1 MKGIRIKKIDSL
13 LFTSFIP
20 PFIVTFAIAVFV
32 LVMQTLW
39 LYIDDIAGKGL
50 GLFLIIELLA
60 YKSVA
65 LFPLALPLGILISSV
80 MVLGNMA
87 ERYELS
93 SLKSAGVP
101 LSRIMRPILFFA
113 LICGVFS
120 YYCSNTLMPM
130 ANLKF
135 GSRMY
140 DIQQQKPTL
149 QLEEGVFNDDFRGFS
164 IRIGKKESDERTIHD
179 VLMYDHNNMS
189 RGQFTQVVAKDG
201 EMYSSPDGKYFIM
214 HLKDGYQYVETR
226 ANSFSSADGSYP
238 FIRTHFKEWYK
249 VFDLSEFELNRTN
262 EELFKSNR
270 SMMSIK
276 ELRSAIDSMALKILK
291 REVVYSNTV
300 ARYFSM
306 QEIDSTIIK
315 LEAQEQQQDP
325 EYYEEQ
331 EETTENAADSA
342 DAITEN
348 IPADMQAAAE
358 QTAKEKAR
366 AAEKA
371 RAVKA
376 QQDATGQST
385 KEQLTTFPL
394 PDTNAIDTIPP
405 KPVLA
410 SKKTMTA
417 PKGIASSETPN
428 KPKIATPSKRVIRG
442 PKPLPQDTLKDIASV
457 QNFVE
462 LFHKDEYG
470 RLYNRA
476 QNTARSIYSQ
486 AESAARALER
496 DLENEVK
503 YIYEMHTKYS
513 LAVVCVIF
521 LFIGAPMGAI
531 IRKGGFG
538 YPILISIIFFMLFVV
553 LTIFCRKI
561 AESFVL
567 PAWLAAWL
575 PCLVLAPIGALLT
588 TRAMNDSKVL
598 DFDSFMQRLRR
609 LFGRTSAT
617 TKILDANE
625 S

>member
-1 MKGIRIKKIDSL
+1 MKGIRIKKIDRL

-20 PFIVTFAIAVFV
+20 PFFVTFAIAVFV

-80 MVLGNMA
+80 MVLGNMS

-101 LSRIMRPILFFA
+101 LSRIMRPIMLFA
-113 LICGVFS
+113 VISGVFS

-164 IRIGKKESDERTIHD
+164 IRIGRKEADQRTIHD
-179 VLMYDHNNMS
+179 VLLYDHNS
-189 RGQFTQVVAKDG
+189 ISQGQFTQIVAKDG
-201 EMYSSPDGKYFIM
+201 EMYTSPDGKYFIM
-214 HLKDGYQYVETR
+214 HLKDVYQYVETR
-226 ANSFSSADGSYP
+226 ANSFSSTDGSYP
-238 FIRTHFKEWYK
+238 FVRTHFEEWLK

-300 ARYFSM
+300 ARYFFM
-306 QEIDSTIIK
+306 QQIDSTIIK
-315 LEAQEQQQDP
+315 LEALERENDK
-325 EYYEEQ
+325 EFYEE
-331 EETTENAADSA
+331 EYGTDETAADSTGA
-342 DAITEN
+342 EA

-358 QTAKEKAR
+358 MTEKERAR
-366 AAEKA
+366 IAERE
-371 RAVKA
+371 RALKT
-376 QQDATGQST
+376 QQDSTGGAASEPLTAVSPTDST
-385 KEQLTTFPL
+385 TVDSLSSR
-394 PDTNAIDTIPP
+394 
-405 KPVLA
+405 PVLA

-417 PKGIASSETPN
+417 PEGIKAPSPPTPPKN
-428 KPKIATPSKRVIRG
+428 KLPKKVMRG
-442 PKPLPQDTLKDIASV
+442 PKPLPQDTLKDLSTV
-457 QNFVE
+457 QTFAE
-462 LFHKDEYG
+462 LFPKEEHG

-486 AESAARALER
+486 AESAARALDR
-496 DLENEVK
+496 DLESKVK

-561 AESFVL
+561 AESFIL

-588 TRAMNDSKVL
+588 TKAMNDSKVL
-598 DFDSFMQRLRR
+598 DFDNFVQRLRR
-609 LFGRTSAT
+609 LFGRTIAA

>member
-101 LSRIMRPILFFA
+101 LSRIMRPILLFA
-113 LICGVFS
+113 VISGVFS

-164 IRIGKKESDERTIHD
+164 IRIGRKEADQRTIHD
-179 VLMYDHNNMS
+179 VLMYDHNDIS
-189 RGQFTQVVAKDG
+189 RGQFTQVVAKNG
-201 EMYSSPDGKYFIM
+201 EMYTSPDGKYFIM
-214 HLKDGYQYVETR
+214 HLKDGYQYIETR
-226 ANSFSSADGSYP
+226 ANSFSSTDGSYP

-249 VFDLSEFELNRTN
+249 VFDLTEFELNRTN

-291 REVVYSNTV
+291 REIVYSNTV
-300 ARYFSM
+300 ARYFFM
-306 QEIDSTIIK
+306 QEIDSTIIR
-315 LEAQEQQQDP
+315 LEAQEREANQ
-325 EYYEEQ
+325 EYYEE
-331 EETTENAADSA
+331 EYGTDEGATDSA
-342 DAITEN
+342 GVNTEAV
-348 IPADMQAAAE
+348 PADMQAAAE
-358 QTAKEKAR
+358 ATEKERAE
-366 AAEKA
+366 AAERA
-371 RAVKA
+371 RAVEARRDPAK
-376 QQDATGQST
+376 G
-385 KEQLTTFPL
+385 QLTAAVQ
-394 PDTNAIDTIPP
+394 PDTASVDSITAGPA
-405 KPVLA
+405 LA
-410 SKKTMTA
+410 SEKTMTA
-417 PKGIASSETPN
+417 PETVKPPSAPIKPPN
-428 KPKIATPSKRVIRG
+428 KLPKKVMRG
-442 PKPLPQDTLKDIASV
+442 PKPLPQDTVKDLSSV
-457 QNFVE
+457 RNFID
-462 LFHKDEYG
+462 LFPKDEYG

-476 QNTARSIYSQ
+476 QNTSRSIYSQ
-486 AESAARALER
+486 AESASRALER
-496 DLENEVK
+496 DLENKVK

-567 PAWLAAWL
+567 PAWLSAWL

-588 TRAMNDSKVL
+588 SRAMNDSKVV
-598 DFDSFMQRLRR
+598 DFDNFVQRLRR
-609 LFGRTSAT
+609 LFGRTIAA

>member
-1 MKGIRIKKIDSL
+1 MKGIRIKKVDSL

-87 ERYELS
+87 ERYELAS
-93 SLKSAGVP
+93 FKSAGTP
-101 LSRIMRPILFFA
+101 LSRIMRPLLFFSF
-113 LICGVFS
+113 LCGLFS
-120 YYCSNTLMPM
+120 YYCSNTLMPV

-149 QLEEGVFNDDFRGFS
+149 QMEEGVFNDDFRGFS
-164 IRIGKKESDERTIHD
+164 IRIGRKEADERTIHD
-179 VLMYDHNNMS
+179 VLIYDHNNIS

-201 EMYSSPDGKYFIM
+201 EMYTSPDGQFFIM
-214 HLKDGYQYVETR
+214 HLKDGYQYIETR
-226 ANSFSSADGSYP
+226 ANNIGSDGTYP
-238 FIRTHFKEWYK
+238 FIRTHFKEWFK

-276 ELRSAIDSMALKILK
+276 ELRTAIDSMALKILK
-291 REVVYSNTV
+291 RQVVFSNTV
-300 ARYFSM
+300 ARYFAE
-306 QEIDSTIIK
+306 QAIDSTIIRLDQAERERESYYERYGDPE
-315 LEAQEQQQDP
+315 LEAEMDSLAR
-325 EYYEEQ
+325 EEEAERIPSDMREAAAAADRERARQ
-331 EETTENAADSA
+331 AKADSA
-342 DAITEN
+342 VLRMDSSIADTAPEAVRPTPVDTSSVAG
-348 IPADMQAAAE
+348 PADGKSVKVQAMDGTE
-358 QTAKEKAR
+358 RILRKGNTGRINPAR
-366 AAEKA
+366 
-371 RAVKA
+371 
-376 QQDATGQST
+376 T
-385 KEQLTTFPL
+385 
-394 PDTNAIDTIPP
+394 
-405 KPVLA
+405 
-410 SKKTMTA
+410 
-417 PKGIASSETPN
+417 
-428 KPKIATPSKRVIRG
+428 G
-442 PKPLPQDTLKDIASV
+442 PKPLPQEALDSLENYEQYVD
-457 QNFVE
+457 
-462 LFHKDEYG
+462 LFPDEEHA
-470 RLYNRA
+470 RLYTRA
-476 QNTARSIYSQ
+476 QNAARSVYSQ
-486 AESAARALER
+486 AESAARALQR
-496 DLENEVK
+496 DEENKVK

-513 LAVVCVIF
+513 LAVVCLIF

-531 IRKGGFG
+531 VRKGGFG

-588 TRAMNDSKVL
+588 SKAMNDSKVL
-598 DFDSFMQRLRR
+598 DFDAFAQRLRR
-609 LFGRTSAT
+609 VFKRSSKPS
-617 TKILDANE
+617 KILDANDA
-625 S
+625 

>member
-20 PFIVTFAIAVFV
+20 PFFVTFAIAVFV

-149 QLEEGVFNDDFRGFS
+149 QLEEGVFNDDFRGFA
-164 IRIGKKESDERTIHD
+164 IRIGRKEADQRTIHD
-179 VLMYDHNNMS
+179 VLLYDHNS
-189 RGQFTQVVAKDG
+189 ISQGQFTQIVAKNG

-214 HLKDGYQYVETR
+214 HLKDVYQYVETR
-226 ANSFSSADGSYP
+226 ANSFSSTDGSYP
-238 FIRTHFKEWYK
+238 FVRTHFNEWFK

-276 ELRSAIDSMALKILK
+276 ELRSAIDSMTLKILK

-300 ARYFSM
+300 ARYFFT

-315 LEAQEQQQDP
+315 LEALERENDE

-331 EETTENAADSA
+331 YETDESDADSTGA
-342 DAITEN
+342 GAV
-348 IPADMQAAAE
+348 PSDMRAAAE
-358 QTAKEKAR
+358 TTAKEKALIAERER
-366 AAEKA
+366 AGKA
-371 RAVKA
+371 ARDSTNGPANGTLTAIVQSDSNATDSLPA
-376 QQDATGQST
+376 QPT
-385 KEQLTTFPL
+385 
-394 PDTNAIDTIPP
+394 
-405 KPVLA
+405 LA
-410 SKKTMTA
+410 SEKTMTA
-417 PKGIASSETPN
+417 PETVKLPSAPIKPEN
-428 KPKIATPSKRVIRG
+428 KIPKKVMRG
-442 PKPLPQDTLKDIASV
+442 PKPLPQDTLADLSSIQS
-457 QNFVE
+457 FVE
-462 LFHKDEYG
+462 LFPKEEHG

-476 QNTARSIYSQ
+476 QNTARSVYSQ

-496 DLENEVK
+496 DLENQVK

-588 TRAMNDSKVL
+588 TKAMNDSKVL
-598 DFDSFMQRLRR
+598 DFDSFAQRMRR
-609 LFGRTSAT
+609 LFGRASAD